1 MQIYSSLDYLFN
13 HKKCPVNFGTAK
25 IPFDLPPPL
34 PNGHFGAL
42 FRQAQTFCILQNS
55 AKYHMIHFQLWSAW
69 WCKYIHPWITFLI
82 IKNALSI
89 SALPKYL
96 STSRPLCQTG
106 TLGNF
111 FARRRPF
118 DKGALIRP
126 GQRLH
131 PPPKWVLPKYTE
143 HFYWLMSKSDRWWR
157 WQVRFPSNSSDARW
171 LPHYK

>member
-1 MQIYSSLDYLFN
+1 MVYFISW
-13 HKKCPVNFGTAK
+13 H
-25 IPFDLPPPL
+25 
-34 PNGHFGAL
+34 
-42 FRQAQTFCILQNS
+42 CILQNS
-55 AKYHMIHFQLWSAW
+55 AKYHMIYFQLWSAW
-69 WCKYIHPWITFLI
+69 WYKYIHPWITFLI
-82 IKNALSI
+82 IKSALSI

-118 DKGALIRP
+118 DKGALIHP

-143 HFYWLMSKSDRWWR
+143 HFYYWLMSKSDRWWR
-157 WQVRFPSNSSDARW
+157 WQVRFPSNSSDTHW
-171 LPHYK
+171 LAHYKQARLQGHPVFLTCSRPIYEGGRHFGPRQTIE